1 MTGYFSVQI
10 QELNNYTSRDYWYTF
25 AVIMSLS
32 VLALFFFS
40 RLLMYVTETLDGW
53 VKACGL
59 YFKRTLFE
67 SRLKK
72 TAEIKHEK

>member
-1 MTGYFSVQI
+1 
-10 QELNNYTSRDYWYTF
+10 
-25 AVIMSLS
+25 
-32 VLALFFFS
+32 
-40 RLLMYVTETLDGW
+40 MYVTETLDGW

-59 YFKRTLFE
+59 YCKRTLFE